1 MINRSI
7 HWENN
12 INLYAVNK
20 RVTKYMKQ
28 PVTEMKDKMDNL
40 LILFGV
46 FNTTLSKMYRTIR

>member
-28 PVTEMKDKMDNL
+28 PVTEMKDK
-40 LILFGV
+40 
-46 FNTTLSKMYRTIR
+46 IRQFIDII